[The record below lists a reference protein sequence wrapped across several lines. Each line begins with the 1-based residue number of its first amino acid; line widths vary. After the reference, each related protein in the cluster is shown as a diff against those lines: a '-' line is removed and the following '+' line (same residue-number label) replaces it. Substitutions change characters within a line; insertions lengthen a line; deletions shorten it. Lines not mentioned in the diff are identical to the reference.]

1 MVIVAAST
9 LAEVFTAQTWGPSA
23 DEAAAWTAAT
33 KAFTASTVTTKVG
46 IFTDDLTAFRAD
58 CALATTN
65 CVPAT
70 YASTAFNGIAVGIN
84 WTSSIAAEA
93 TINGLCFTTSKK
105 CAEITFAA
113 TNTFEAYTAAAA
125 IAAASPTATGSD
137 VTTLSSVNP
146 FLGYYGVMVAN
157 SAKT

>member
-65 CVPAT
+65 CVTAT
-70 YASTAFNGIAVGIN
+70 YASTAFNGLAVGIN
-84 WTSSIAAEA
+84 WTSSVAAEA

-105 CAEITFAA
+105 CAEITYAA
-113 TNTFEAYTAAAA
+113 ANTFEAYTATTLSA
-125 IAAASPTATGSD
+125 TAP
-137 VTTLSSVNP
+137 VTADITALSSVNP
-146 FLGYYGVMVAN
+146 FVGYFGTMVAN

>member
-1 MVIVAAST
+1 MPISATSS
-9 LAEVFTAQTWGPSA
+9 LADIFTAQTWGPSA

-33 KAFTASTVTTKVG
+33 KAFAASTVTTKVG
-46 IFTDDLTAFRAD
+46 IFTDDLTQFRAD
-58 CALATTN
+58 CVTAGTN

-84 WTSSIAAEA
+84 WTSSVAAEA

-125 IAAASPTATGSD
+125 IAAAYPSATAGEFN
-137 VTTLSSVNP
+137 TLSSVNP
-146 FLGYYGVMVAN
+146 FVGYYGTMVAN
-157 SAKT
+157 TVKA